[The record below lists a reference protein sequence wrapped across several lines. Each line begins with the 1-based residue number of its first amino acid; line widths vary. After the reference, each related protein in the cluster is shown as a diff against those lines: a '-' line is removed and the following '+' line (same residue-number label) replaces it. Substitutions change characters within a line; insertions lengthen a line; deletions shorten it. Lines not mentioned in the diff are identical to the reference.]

1 MNIQD
6 TLTTLATYFVTVGF
20 VYLASWMSGVTM
32 DSLVGW
38 VAMGMSLVG
47 WVAMGMAASAGA
59 KR

>member
-6 TLTTLATYFVTVGF
+6 MLVSLIAYTIGVILVFV
-20 VYLASWMSGVTM
+20 ASWMSGMSM

-38 VAMGMSLVG
+38 VAMGM
-47 WVAMGMAASAGA
+47 AAGAGA